1 MPTYRIEIKSI
12 DNNGIEIKKVSDSS
26 DTFSGDAGIAL
37 FYSTM
42 HLFM

>member
-1 MPTYRIEIKSI
+1 MEIKSI
-12 DNNGIEIKKVSDSS
+12 NNKGMEIKKVPDES

-37 FYSTM
+37 FYSIM